1 MSRMEENAVT
11 EGTTPGLS
19 NSASDSRNSRDED
32 VAGGRLLLGWL
43 LVVIGVVLLVVG
55 WVGVSGHPQVA
66 VQLPYFISGGIGGLF
81 AGIVGVGLLVSDDV
95 RRDRARIGRLEAA
108 VLEIRELVAAQSSLL
123 QEREEARDAKTL
135 RQR

>member
-1 MSRMEENAVT
+1 MSEPREDPIAPRV
-11 EGTTPGLS
+11 
-19 NSASDSRNSRDED
+19 RNED

-43 LVVIGVVLLVVG
+43 FIVIGVVLLTVG
-55 WVGVSGHPQVA
+55 WFGVSASPVVA

-108 VLEIRELVAAQSSLL
+108 VLEMRELVAAQSSLL
-123 QEREEARDAKTL
+123 QQREEVRDTKTAR
-135 RQR
+135 RS